1 MADDEGV
8 DEGGGGG
15 LMSGSRGWIIVISVV
30 VLEAA
35 FFSALLYFKSDKAP
49 ADTEIGEGLTG
60 RKNLEEFMHL
70 EHKMEKLT
78 YSIPMP
84 SGQPMTL
91 AMDLVLVMEPTPRE
105 IREKISISQED
116 WAKFAEAVK
125 KMDPLIRDALNR
137 RINRMTSSELG
148 TDRGQQMIREFVI
161 ESVNYQLQQ
170 LNLQLSNDKISKDR
184 VREVLITNYYLN

>member
-1 MADDEGV
+1 MADDEEM
-8 DEGGGGG
+8 DGGSKG
-15 LMSGSRGWIIVISVV
+15 LMSGTRGWIIVLACV

-35 FFSALLYFKSDKAP
+35 FFGVLLYFKSDKAP
-49 ADTEIGEGLTG
+49 ADTDIGDGLTG
-60 RKNLEEFMHL
+60 RRNLSQFMHL
-70 EHKMEKLT
+70 EHKMDKLT
-78 YSIPMP
+78 YSIPLP

-105 IREKISISQED
+105 IREKIVITPED

-137 RINRMTSSELG
+137 RINRMTSSELA

-161 ESVNYQLQQ
+161 EKVNYQLQQ
-170 LNLQLSNDKISKDR
+170 LNLELSNDKISKDR
-184 VREVLITNYYLN
+184 IREVLITNYYLN